1 MNTTGIQHTCVRHLY
16 VRCPRAVSRP
26 PHPQL
31 PRTESGK
38 LPSQFV
44 PRGRDDRKGKDT
56 PGRRDNTS
64 VLRDKKS
71 EVVWFMGRKRESF
84 DHNVPRS
91 LTSSFRPLTAI
102 EGFEGT

>member
-64 VLRDKKS
+64 VLRDKKRVRLCGLWGERGKVS
-71 EVVWFMGRKRESF
+71 IIMYQGV
-84 DHNVPRS
+84 
-91 LTSSFRPLTAI
+91 
-102 EGFEGT
+102 